1 MGSQICKGS
10 GVDVEVECM
19 ENLFPVQSK
28 SLLKLDWT
36 DDLALDYHCAENC
49 RHNLALGRVLKK
61 HPLAGKKKGE
71 SRATL
76 KFADD
81 IDQIFILDDMNTD
94 LDHFQTLRE

>member
-1 MGSQICKGS
+1 M
-10 GVDVEVECM
+10 
-19 ENLFPVQSK
+19 
-28 SLLKLDWT
+28 T
-36 DDLALDYHCAENC
+36 
-49 RHNLALGRVLKK
+49 
-61 HPLAGKKKGE
+61 GE